1 MKYNTNPIINNY
13 FSYLR
18 LEKGL
23 SENTLSAY
31 KRDIT
36 KLHIFL
42 SQYNVEFEAVDSYLL
57 HQFVI
62 WMGET
67 LIKPRSQARILSGL
81 RSFYHFLLHED
92 IIQTDP
98 TVMIDMPNIGS
109 RLPSVLTV
117 DEIDRMIGVVDLSK
131 PDGQRNRAII
141 EVLYGCGLRVS
152 ELVNLK
158 ISELYLDEQFLM
170 VIGKGNKQRLVPI
183 SSVAIKEI
191 EKYKYD
197 RNQLDIKKG
206 EEDILFLNRFGHRL
220 TRVMVFYIIKKHAG
234 LAGITKQISP
244 HTLRHSFATHLL
256 EGGANLRVIQE
267 MLGHESITTTEIYTH
282 LDTAYLRSEIMSCHP
297 RNNKRS

>member
-1 MKYNTNPIINNY
+1 MNNTSRPIIENY
-13 FSYLR
+13 YIYLR

-31 KRDIT
+31 KRDIS
-36 KLHIFL
+36 KLQSFL
-42 SQYNVEFEAVDSYLL
+42 SKQNIELEAVDSDLL

-62 WMGET
+62 WMAET
-67 LIKPRSQARILSGL
+67 RIKPRSQARILSGL

-92 IIQTDP
+92 VIQSDP
-98 TVMIDMPNIGS
+98 TTMIDMPNIGS

-117 DEIDRMIGVVDLSK
+117 EEIDRMIRVIDLSK

-158 ISELYLDEQFLM
+158 MSELYLDEQFLM

-191 EKYKYD
+191 EKYKFD
-197 RNQLDIKKG
+197 RNQLPIKKG
-206 EEDILFLNRFGHRL
+206 EEDVLFLNRLGHRL

-282 LDTAYLRSEIMSCHP
+282 LDTDYLRSEIMSCHP

>member
-1 MKYNTNPIINNY
+1 MKNSSKPIVENY
-13 FSYLR
+13 YIYLR

-23 SENTLSAY
+23 SENTLFAY
-31 KRDIT
+31 KRDLS
-36 KLHIFL
+36 KLHTFL
-42 SQYNVEFEAVDSYLL
+42 FKQKIELEAVDIATL

-62 WMGET
+62 WLGET
-67 LIKPRSQARILSGL
+67 RIKPRSQARILSGI
-81 RSFYHFLLHED
+81 RSFYQYLLHED
-92 IIQTDP
+92 IIQSDP
-98 TVMIDMPNIGS
+98 TTMIDMPSIGN

-117 DEIDRMIGVVDLSK
+117 EEIDQMIRVIDLSK
-131 PDGQRNRAII
+131 PDGQRNRAIM

-158 ISELYLDEQFLM
+158 MSELYMDEQFLM
-170 VIGKGNKQRLVPI
+170 VTGKGNKQRLVPI
-183 SSVAIKEI
+183 SSVALKEI

-197 RNQLDIKKG
+197 RNQCPIKKG

-234 LAGITKQISP
+234 LAGISKQISP

-282 LDTAYLRSEIMSCHP
+282 LDTDYLRSEIMSCHP

>member
-1 MKYNTNPIINNY
+1 MKNNPKPIIDNY
-13 FSYLR
+13 YIYLR

-31 KRDIT
+31 KRDIS
-36 KLHIFL
+36 KLHGFL
-42 SQYNVEFEAVDSYLL
+42 SKQKIEFEAVDSDLL

-67 LIKPRSQARILSGL
+67 EIKPRSQARILSGL

-98 TVMIDMPNIGS
+98 TAMIDMPNIGS

-117 DEIDRMIGVVDLSK
+117 DEIDRMIGAIDLSK
-131 PDGQRNRAII
+131 PDGQRNKAII

-158 ISELYLDEQFLM
+158 ISELYLEEQFLM

-191 EKYKYD
+191 EKYNYD
-197 RNQLDIKKG
+197 RIQLHIKKG

-234 LAGITKQISP
+234 LAGITKTISP

-282 LDTAYLRSEIMSCHP
+282 LDTDYLRSEIMSCHP